1 MSHHSVRWRREGE
14 GGGGKEREREGRR
27 GRGREGEGGG
37 GKERERERGEGGGG
51 GCPLT
56 SVTAM
61 VFLDSKPPDNASRLI
76 SDSAMIPEW

>member
-1 MSHHSVRWRREGE
+1 MSHHSVRWREGE

-37 GKERERERGEGGGG
+37 GKEREREKGEG